1 MSGYLG
7 TLFMGG
13 VGLRLILP
21 PASQFNKLITQMQGG
36 LKKAGTVGQTI
47 TAQYAKERK
56 NRLVKDVKHAQTLT
70 KSLERQGSEEKMTRL
85 KALLKRI
92 ETEHGIS
99 MKRAIART
107 EKLKQYFQNP
117 AGRGMNADL
126 DAAAEAEPKVSNLNK
141 AFDLLVTNATRLTS
155 AFISL
160 GRYIINTWINAIQRS
175 TMLIITL
182 GFQIGMVVRSVMDF
196 ERELINANS
205 IFQTT
210 NKELYEMSD
219 ALIKIGYEYGITYEQ
234 GSKVLYQFA
243 SAGLTAEESMTVLK
257 DTMIL
262 TMAVQGDANSLG
274 KLLVQTIKGFGLEME
289 HAGELTDKFAYTIN
303 KSLIEWK
310 DLGSAVKFA
319 MPFFVAAGQSVD
331 QLLGSLQI
339 LTDRALEAGIAG
351 RGLRQA
357 IAQFVEHADDNNA
370 AFRKLGVEILDTEG
384 NMRAL
389 TDIAL
394 QFNDAIGEDVTNMD
408 IMMTLMEDLNIRGA
422 TAFVHLA
429 QNAEEFKEAVDDLA
443 NSQGAANEM
452 ADYQQQS
459 LSNQIQLMKNAIFSV
474 FYLSDANYE
483 ATGAINGFD
492 YALKNIVITIKE
504 KFLKTAADGS
514 TVLTD
519 FGYAIRDFAIHFVQ
533 KFGDLLINIVEIF
546 NKMSQAGNGLF
557 NTIEVLFSAI
567 SGLVNIIVSMDPDMI
582 KLILQIWLM
591 NNLFGTSGGLIMGVA
606 FAFQHLKVWLDD
618 VYPGLSRVAQVLA
631 YIVGILG
638 GGLIGGI
645 MGAMGGAVTGATIGA
660 GIGMFTGGP
669 VGALAG
675 GMTGGLTGA
684 GIGFATG
691 FTAGGIAGGYGVAA
705 ADSLAGSLVSNSY
718 DSSASGIAPLPSYS
732 GGGTGTMYVDNL
744 VASNDN
750 LNYRASD
757 AAYVSSQGAWVQ

>member
-1 MSGYLG
+1 
-7 TLFMGG
+7 
-13 VGLRLILP
+13 
-21 PASQFNKLITQMQGG
+21 
-36 LKKAGTVGQTI
+36 
-47 TAQYAKERK
+47 
-56 NRLVKDVKHAQTLT
+56 
-70 KSLERQGSEEKMTRL
+70 MTRL
-85 KALLKRI
+85 KALLKKI
-92 ETEHGIS
+92 EAEHGIS

-107 EKLKQYFQNP
+107 QSLSQVLNP
-117 AGRGMNADL
+117 GKKGLNDGLHADL
-126 DAAAEAEPKVSNLNK
+126 DAAADAEPRVSKLGK
-141 AFDLLVTNATRLTS
+141 AMDLLVTNATRLTS
-155 AFISL
+155 GFISM
-160 GRYIINTWINAIQRS
+160 GKYIINTWINAIQRS

-182 GFQIGMVVRSVMDF
+182 GFQIGMVVRNVMDF

-210 NKELYEMSD
+210 NKELFEMSD

-243 SAGLTAEESMTVLK
+243 SAGLTAQESMTVLK

-262 TMAVQGDANSLG
+262 TMAVQGDANTLS

-289 HAGELTDKFAYTIN
+289 QAGELTDKFAYTIN

-429 QNAEEFKEAVDDLA
+429 QNAEEFKVAVDDLA

-483 ATGAINGFD
+483 ASGAINGFD
-492 YALKNIVITIKE
+492 FALKNIVITIKD

-514 TVLTD
+514 TVLTE
-519 FGYAIRDFAIHFVQ
+519 FGFAIRDFAIHFVQ
-533 KFGDLLINIVEIF
+533 KFGELLINIVEIF

-557 NTIEVLFSAI
+557 STLEVLFAAI

-606 FAFQHLKVWLDD
+606 FAFQHLKAYLDD
-618 VYPGLSRVAQVLA
+618 VYPGLSRVAQVLG
-631 YIVGILG
+631 YVVGILG
-638 GGLIGGI
+638 GGLIGGV
-645 MGAMGGAVTGATIGA
+645 MGAIGGAVTGATIGA
-660 GIGMFTGGP
+660 GVGSLAGG
-669 VGALAG
+669 VGAIPGAIAG
-675 GMTGGLTGA
+675 GMTGAT
-684 GIGFATG
+684 IGFATG
-691 FTAGGIAGGYGVAA
+691 FTAGGVAGGYAVGA

-718 DSSASGIAPLPSYS
+718 SNSADGVAPLSSYS
-732 GGGTGTMYVDNL
+732 GGETGTMYVGNL

-757 AAYVSSQGAWVQ
+757 AAYVSQVI

>member
-21 PASQFNKLITQMQGG
+21 PASQFNKLISQMQGG

-47 TAQYAKERK
+47 TQQFAKERK
-56 NRLVKDVKHAQTLT
+56 NRLQRDVKAAQTLT
-70 KSLERQGSEEKMTRL
+70 KSLEQAGDIDKMTRL
-85 KALLKRI
+85 KALLKKI
-92 ETEHGIS
+92 EAEHGIS

-107 EKLKQYFQNP
+107 QSLSQVLNP
-117 AGRGMNADL
+117 GKKGLNDGLHADL
-126 DAAAEAEPKVSNLNK
+126 DAAADAEPRVSKLGK
-141 AFDLLVTNATRLTS
+141 AMDLLVTNATRLTS
-155 AFISL
+155 GFISM
-160 GRYIINTWINAIQRS
+160 GKYIINTWINAIQRS

-182 GFQIGMVVRSVMDF
+182 GFQIGMVVRNVMDF

-210 NKELYEMSD
+210 NKELFEMSD

-243 SAGLTAEESMTVLK
+243 SAGLTAQESMTVLK

-262 TMAVQGDANSLG
+262 TMAVQGDANTLS

-289 HAGELTDKFAYTIN
+289 QAGELTDKFAYTIN

-429 QNAEEFKEAVDDLA
+429 QNAEEFKVAVDDLA

-483 ATGAINGFD
+483 ASGAINGFD
-492 YALKNIVITIKE
+492 FALKNIVITIKD

-514 TVLTD
+514 TVLTE
-519 FGYAIRDFAIHFVQ
+519 FGFAIRDFAIHFVQ
-533 KFGDLLINIVEIF
+533 KFGELLINIVEIF

-557 NTIEVLFSAI
+557 STLEVLFAAI

-606 FAFQHLKVWLDD
+606 FAFQHLKAYLDD
-618 VYPGLSRVAQVLA
+618 VYPGLSRVAQVLG
-631 YIVGILG
+631 YVVGILG
-638 GGLIGGI
+638 GGLIGGV
-645 MGAMGGAVTGATIGA
+645 MGAIGGAVTGATIGA
-660 GIGMFTGGP
+660 GVGSLAGG
-669 VGALAG
+669 VGAIPGAIAG
-675 GMTGGLTGA
+675 GMTGAT
-684 GIGFATG
+684 IGFATG
-691 FTAGGIAGGYGVAA
+691 FTAGGVAGGYAVGA

-718 DSSASGIAPLPSYS
+718 SNSADGVAPLSSYS
-732 GGGTGTMYVDNL
+732 GGETGTMYVGNL

-757 AAYVSSQGAWVQ
+757 AAYVSQVI